1 MQRTRR
7 QIVDCIK
14 LKGSMSIDQL
24 GGELGVMPV
33 TIRAHVNVLERDH
46 LLQGSERRTGRAGR
60 PCRVYSLTEE
70 AQELFPHSYDRL
82 ATSILDNIKELQG
95 EETVARVVEKV
106 GEAMAEAH
114 ADRIQG
120 KDMDGKVE
128 EATQILNREGCLATW
143 EKRGDKYVITAH
155 NCPYLHVAEH
165 SPEVCEMEVT
175 FLKKALSAQVRLVS
189 SVVSGDSNCVF
200 NIEEF

>member
-7 QIVDCIK
+7 QILDCIK

-70 AQELFPHSYDRL
+70 AQELFPQGYDNL
-82 ATSILDNIKELQG
+82 ATSILDNIRKLQG
-95 EETVARVVEKV
+95 EETLEQMVKQV
-106 GEAMAEAH
+106 GEDKAEIH
-114 ADRIQG
+114 AESIHG

-128 EATQILNREGCLATW
+128 QATEVLNQEGCLAKW
-143 EKRGDKYVITAH
+143 EKAGDKYVLTAY

-165 SPEVCEMEVT
+165 SPEICGMEVA
-175 FLKKALSAQVRLVS
+175 FLKNVLSAQVKLVS
-189 SVVSGDSNCVF
+189 SVTSGDPNCVF
-200 NIEEF
+200 NIEGC